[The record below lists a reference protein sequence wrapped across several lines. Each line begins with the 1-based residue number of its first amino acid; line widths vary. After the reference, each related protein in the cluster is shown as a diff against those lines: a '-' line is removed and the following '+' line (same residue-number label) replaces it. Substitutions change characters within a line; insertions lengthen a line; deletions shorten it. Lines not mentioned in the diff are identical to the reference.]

1 MKVRKSTTRSGRSM
15 SISSSEQSIYDQ
27 EYYTYHLELLA
38 AFSAQ
43 IQQLPPFN
51 TESPLEDDQE
61 FIAALTELHGQP
73 KGAGFLEQGQA
84 LICRVVGAYPHLMPL
99 LYRDLLWFFGGDCL
113 HFMPD
118 EEITIFQQLDEQR
131 EEAKQQQVPFNYRE
145 ARAKLM
151 GMH

>member
-1 MKVRKSTTRSGRSM
+1 M
-15 SISSSEQSIYDQ
+15 SISSLEQSIYDQ

-43 IQQLPPFN
+43 IQQQPPFN
-51 TESPLEDDQE
+51 ASPREDDRE
-61 FIAALTELHGQP
+61 FIAALIELQEQP
-73 KGAGFLEQGQA
+73 QGTQFLEQGQT
-84 LICRVVGAYPHLMPL
+84 LMCRLVSSYSHLMPL

-118 EEITIFQQLDEQR
+118 EEIAIFQQLDEQR
-131 EEAKQQQVPFNYRE
+131 EEAKQLQLPFSYKE

>member
-1 MKVRKSTTRSGRSM
+1 M
-15 SISSSEQSIYDQ
+15 SISSSEQAIYDQ

-43 IQQLPPFN
+43 IQQLSPFN
-51 TESPLEDDQE
+51 TEPLNEDDQE
-61 FIAALTELHGQP
+61 FLVALAQLQQQPHGIS
-73 KGAGFLEQGQA
+73 FLEQGQV
-84 LICRVVGAYPHLMPL
+84 LMCRVVGAYSHLMPL

-118 EEITIFQQLDEQR
+118 EEITVFQQLDEQR
-131 EEAKQQQVPFNYRE
+131 EDAKQQQIPFNYKE

-151 GMH
+151 GLH

>member
-1 MKVRKSTTRSGRSM
+1 M

-27 EYYTYHLELLA
+27 EYYIYHLELLT

-43 IQQLPPFN
+43 IQSLPPFN
-51 TESPLEDDQE
+51 SEHPSEDDQE
-61 FIAALTELHGQP
+61 FLAALAELQQQP
-73 KGAGFLEQGQA
+73 QGINFLEQGQV
-84 LICRVVGAYPHLMPL
+84 LMCRVVGSYPHLMPL

-118 EEITIFQQLDEQR
+118 EEIAVFQRLDEQR
-131 EEAKQQQVPFNYRE
+131 EEAKEQQVPFSYKE
-145 ARAKLM
+145 ARAKSM

>member
-1 MKVRKSTTRSGRSM
+1 M

-38 AFSAQ
+38 AFCAQ

-51 TESPLEDDQE
+51 TEQASEDDQE
-61 FIAALTELHGQP
+61 FLAALTQLQQQP
-73 KGAGFLEQGQA
+73 QGIDFLEQGQV
-84 LICRVVGAYPHLMPL
+84 LMCRVVGSYPHLMPL

-118 EEITIFQQLDEQR
+118 EEIAIFQRLDEQR
-131 EEAKQQQVPFNYRE
+131 EEAKQEQRAFSYKE
-145 ARAKLM
+145 ARARSK

>member
-1 MKVRKSTTRSGRSM
+1 M
-15 SISSSEQSIYDQ
+15 SISSLEQSSYDQ

-38 AFSAQ
+38 TFSGQ

-51 TESPLEDDQE
+51 AEPLHEDDRE
-61 FIAALTELHGQP
+61 FITALTELQGQP
-73 KGAGFLEQGQA
+73 QGISFLEQGQV
-84 LICRVVGAYPHLMPL
+84 LMCRVISAYSHLMPL

-118 EEITIFQQLDEQR
+118 KEIAIFQRLDEQR
-131 EEAKQQQVPFNYRE
+131 EEAKQQQVPFSYKE

>member
-1 MKVRKSTTRSGRSM
+1 M

-27 EYYTYHLELLA
+27 EYYTYHLELLT

-43 IQQLPPFN
+43 IQPLPPFN
-51 TESPLEDDQE
+51 VEFPSEDDQE
-61 FIAALTELHGQP
+61 FLAALAQLLQQP
-73 KGAGFLEQGQA
+73 QDVSFLEQGQV
-84 LICRVVGAYPHLMPL
+84 LMCRVVGSYQHLMPL

-118 EEITIFQQLDEQR
+118 EEIAVFQRLDEQR
-131 EEAKQQQVPFNYRE
+131 EDAKQQQVPFSYKE
-145 ARAKLM
+145 ARAKSM

>member
-1 MKVRKSTTRSGRSM
+1 M

-27 EYYTYHLELLA
+27 EYYTYHLGLLA

-43 IQQLPPFN
+43 VQQLPPFN
-51 TESPLEDDQE
+51 TEHPTEDDQE
-61 FIAALTELHGQP
+61 FLVALMQLQQQSHEP
-73 KGAGFLEQGQA
+73 GFLEQGQT
-84 LICRVVGAYPHLMPL
+84 LMCRIVGSYPHLMPL

-118 EEITIFQQLDEQR
+118 EEIAVFQRLDEQR
-131 EEAKQQQVPFNYRE
+131 EEAKEQQASFSYKE
-145 ARAKLM
+145 ARAKTM

>member
-1 MKVRKSTTRSGRSM
+1 M
-15 SISSSEQSIYDQ
+15 SISSLEQSIYDQ

-43 IQQLPPFN
+43 ISQLPPFDSKHPS
-51 TESPLEDDQE
+51 EEDQE
-61 FIAALTELHGQP
+61 FLTGLTELQQQPHGTSFLEHGQT
-73 KGAGFLEQGQA
+73 LM
-84 LICRVVGAYPHLMPL
+84 CRVVGTYPHLMPL

-118 EEITIFQQLDEQR
+118 EEIAIFQALDEQR
-131 EEAKQQQVPFNYRE
+131 EEAKQQQTPFNYKE

>member
-1 MKVRKSTTRSGRSM
+1 M

-43 IQQLPPFN
+43 IKQLPPFN
-51 TESPLEDDQE
+51 TDFPTEDDLE
-61 FIAALTELHGQP
+61 FLAALTQLQQQSHEP
-73 KGAGFLEQGQA
+73 SFLEQGQT
-84 LICRVVGAYPHLMPL
+84 LMCRVVGSYPHLMPL

-118 EEITIFQQLDEQR
+118 EEIAVFQRLDEQR
-131 EEAKQQQVPFNYRE
+131 EEAKEQQAPFSYKE
-145 ARAKLM
+145 ARAKTM

>member
-1 MKVRKSTTRSGRSM
+1 M
-15 SISSSEQSIYDQ
+15 SISSSEQSSYDQ
-27 EYYTYHLELLA
+27 EYYTYHLELLS

-51 TESPLEDDQE
+51 EESPNADDQE
-61 FIAALTELHGQP
+61 FLAALAQLQQQP
-73 KGAGFLEQGQA
+73 QGPNFLEQGQV
-84 LICRVVGAYPHLMPL
+84 LMCRVVGAYSHLMPL

-118 EEITIFQQLDEQR
+118 EEIAIFQQLDEQR
-131 EEAKQQQVPFNYRE
+131 EEAKQQQVPFSYKE

>member
-1 MKVRKSTTRSGRSM
+1 M
-15 SISSSEQSIYDQ
+15 SISSLEQSIYDQ

-43 IQQLPPFN
+43 VQELPPFN
-51 TESPLEDDQE
+51 TEPPSEDE
-61 FIAALTELHGQP
+61 SHEP
-73 KGAGFLEQGQA
+73 GFLEQGQT
-84 LICRVVGAYPHLMPL
+84 LMCRVVGSYPHLMPL

-118 EEITIFQQLDEQR
+118 EEIAVFQRLDEQR
-131 EEAKQQQVPFNYRE
+131 EEAKEQQVPFSYKE
-145 ARAKLM
+145 ARAKTM

>member
-1 MKVRKSTTRSGRSM
+1 M

-38 AFSAQ
+38 AFNAQ

-51 TESPLEDDQE
+51 SEILNDDDQE
-61 FIAALTELHGQP
+61 FLAALAQLHQQP
-73 KGAGFLEQGQA
+73 QKAGFLEHGQI
-84 LICRVVGAYPHLMPL
+84 LMCRVVGAYSHLMPL

-118 EEITIFQQLDEQR
+118 EEIAVFQRLDEQR
-131 EEAKQQQVPFNYRE
+131 EDAKHQQTPFSYKE

>member
-1 MKVRKSTTRSGRSM
+1 M

-43 IQQLPPFN
+43 IQSLPPFN
-51 TESPLEDDQE
+51 TEHQSEDNQE
-61 FIAALTELHGQP
+61 FLAALAELLQP
-73 KGAGFLEQGQA
+73 PQGINFLEQGQV
-84 LICRVVGAYPHLMPL
+84 LMCRVVGSYPHLMPL

-118 EEITIFQQLDEQR
+118 EEIIVFQRLDEQR
-131 EEAKQQQVPFNYRE
+131 EEAKEQQAPFSYKE
-145 ARAKLM
+145 ARAKSM

>member
-1 MKVRKSTTRSGRSM
+1 M

-27 EYYTYHLELLA
+27 EYYIYHLELLT

-43 IQQLPPFN
+43 IQSLPPFN
-51 TESPLEDDQE
+51 SEHPSEDDRE
-61 FIAALTELHGQP
+61 FLTALAELQQQP
-73 KGAGFLEQGQA
+73 QGINFLEQGQV
-84 LICRVVGAYPHLMPL
+84 LMCRVVGSYPHLMPL

-118 EEITIFQQLDEQR
+118 EEIAVFQRLDEQR
-131 EEAKQQQVPFNYRE
+131 EEAKEQQVPFSYKE
-145 ARAKLM
+145 ARAKSM

>member
-1 MKVRKSTTRSGRSM
+1 M

-51 TESPLEDDQE
+51 TDFPTEDDLE
-61 FIAALTELHGQP
+61 FLAAFTQLQQQSHKP
-73 KGAGFLEQGQA
+73 GFLEQGQT
-84 LICRVVGAYPHLMPL
+84 LMCRVVGSYPHLMPL

-118 EEITIFQQLDEQR
+118 EEIAVFQRLDEQR
-131 EEAKQQQVPFNYRE
+131 EEAKEQQAPFSYKE
-145 ARAKLM
+145 ARAKTM

>member
-1 MKVRKSTTRSGRSM
+1 M
-15 SISSSEQSIYDQ
+15 SISSLEQSIYDQ

-43 IQQLPPFN
+43 VQELPPFN
-51 TESPLEDDQE
+51 TEPPSEDDQE
-61 FIAALTELHGQP
+61 FLAALTQLPHQSHEP
-73 KGAGFLEQGQA
+73 GFLEQGQT
-84 LICRVVGAYPHLMPL
+84 LMCRVVGSYPHLMPL

-118 EEITIFQQLDEQR
+118 EEIAVFQRLDEQR
-131 EEAKQQQVPFNYRE
+131 EEAKEQQVPFSYKE
-145 ARAKLM
+145 ARAKTM

>member
-1 MKVRKSTTRSGRSM
+1 M

-27 EYYTYHLELLA
+27 EYYTYHLELLT

-43 IQQLPPFN
+43 IQPLPPFN
-51 TESPLEDDQE
+51 AEFPSEDDQE
-61 FIAALTELHGQP
+61 FLAALAQLLQQP
-73 KGAGFLEQGQA
+73 QDVSFLEQGQV
-84 LICRVVGAYPHLMPL
+84 LMCRVVGSYPHLMPL

-118 EEITIFQQLDEQR
+118 EEIAVFQRLDEQR
-131 EEAKQQQVPFNYRE
+131 EDAKQQQVPFSYKE
-145 ARAKLM
+145 ARAKSM

>member
-1 MKVRKSTTRSGRSM
+1 M
-15 SISSSEQSIYDQ
+15 SISSSEQAIYDQ

-43 IQQLPPFN
+43 IQQVPPFN
-51 TESPLEDDQE
+51 IEPLNEEDQE
-61 FIAALTELHGQP
+61 FLAALAQLQQQPHGIS
-73 KGAGFLEQGQA
+73 FLEQGQV
-84 LICRVVGAYPHLMPL
+84 LMCRVVGAYSHLMPL

-118 EEITIFQQLDEQR
+118 EEITVFQQLDEQR
-131 EEAKQQQVPFNYRE
+131 EDAKQQQVPFNYKE

-151 GMH
+151 GLH

>member
-1 MKVRKSTTRSGRSM
+1 M
-15 SISSSEQSIYDQ
+15 SISSSEASIYDQ

-51 TESPLEDDQE
+51 TEFPTEDDLE
-61 FIAALTELHGQP
+61 FLAALAQLQQQP
-73 KGAGFLEQGQA
+73 QGVGFLEQGQQ
-84 LICRVVGAYPHLMPL
+84 LMCRIVGTYPHLMPL

-113 HFMPD
+113 HYMPD
-118 EEITIFQQLDEQR
+118 EEIAVFQRLDEQR
-131 EEAKQQQVPFNYRE
+131 EDAKQQQIPFSYKE
-145 ARAKLM
+145 ARAKSM